1 MSEYWKGIIDCLFW
15 LSVVIANLFI
25 LGIWL
30 ECYTDKKRQE
40 KWTEEQKKYWDE
52 IRKEQ
57 A

>member
-30 ECYTDKKRQE
+30 E
-40 KWTEEQKKYWDE
+40 
-52 IRKEQ
+52 
-57 A
+57 